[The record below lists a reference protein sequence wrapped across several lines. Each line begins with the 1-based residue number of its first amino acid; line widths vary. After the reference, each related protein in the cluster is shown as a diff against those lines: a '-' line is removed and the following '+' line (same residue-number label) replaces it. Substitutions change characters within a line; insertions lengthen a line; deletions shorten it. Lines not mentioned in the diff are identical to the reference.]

1 MQDHLAPKIEQATR
15 QQFPAGIE
23 AYGADALRFTFAA
36 LATTGRDIRFDLGR
50 IDGYRNFCNKL
61 WNAARYVLANTDSSI
76 EGDVRYTAAD
86 RWIRARFAATVRDVH
101 RQFADYRL
109 DLVAQAIYEFTWHEF
124 CDWYL
129 EFSKPVLQSNDA
141 PLAEQNG
148 TRRTLLEVL
157 EALLRLLHPIMPFIT
172 EEIWQQLAP
181 RARIDRPTIMLEAYP
196 RENDFAANDDEAAAD
211 IEWVRQVILGV
222 RQIRGEMNIA
232 PGKPLPVLFK
242 DARPPDLRR
251 ASLYAAL
258 LSRLG
263 RIESVRALNDV
274 EEAPPAAT
282 ALVGDLRLLVPL
294 KGIIDI
300 DAERA
305 RLEKQQAKLKGEL
318 AKAHGKLANARFVA
332 NAPAAVVR
340 QEQDRASEFNRQ
352 LEHLDEQLSKLASYA

>member
-1 MQDHLAPKIEQATR
+1 
-15 QQFPAGIE
+15 
-23 AYGADALRFTFAA
+23 
-36 LATTGRDIRFDLGR
+36 
-50 IDGYRNFCNKL
+50 
-61 WNAARYVLANTDSSI
+61 
-76 EGDVRYTAAD
+76 
-86 RWIRARFAATVRDVH
+86 
-101 RQFADYRL
+101 
-109 DLVAQAIYEFTWHEF
+109 
-124 CDWYL
+124 
-129 EFSKPVLQSNDA
+129 
-141 PLAEQNG
+141 
-148 TRRTLLEVL
+148 
-157 EALLRLLHPIMPFIT
+157 
-172 EEIWQQLAP
+172 
-181 RARIDRPTIMLEAYP
+181 
-196 RENDFAANDDEAAAD
+196 
-211 IEWVRQVILGV
+211 
-222 RQIRGEMNIA
+222 MNIA